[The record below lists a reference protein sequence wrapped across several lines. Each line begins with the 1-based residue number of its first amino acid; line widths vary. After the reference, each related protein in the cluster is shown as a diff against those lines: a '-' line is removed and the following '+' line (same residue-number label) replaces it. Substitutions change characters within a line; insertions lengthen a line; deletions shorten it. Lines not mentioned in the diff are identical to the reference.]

1 MSHGV
6 AEMTRIALMTAALLA
21 ASSLAAQELKDGTFD
36 TWYSYILPKRNE
48 LVWRTIGWRE
58 TLGEAWLEAQKKDM
72 PILLWAMNGHP
83 CGCT

>member
-1 MSHGV
+1 
-6 AEMTRIALMTAALLA
+6 MTRIPLMTAALLA

-36 TWYSYILPKRNE
+36 TWYSYILPKENE
-48 LVWRTIGWRE
+48 LAWRTIGWRE

-72 PILLWAMNGHP
+72 PVLFWAMNGHP

>member
-6 AEMTRIALMTAALLA
+6 AEMTRIPLMTMALLA
-21 ASSLAAQELKDGTFD
+21 ASPLAAQELKDESFD
-36 TWYSYILPKRNE
+36 TWYSYILPKESE
-48 LVWRTIGWRE
+48 LAWRTVGWRG
-58 TLGEAWLEAQKKDM
+58 TLGEAWLEAREKDR

>member
-1 MSHGV
+1 
-6 AEMTRIALMTAALLA
+6 MTRIPLITAALLA
-21 ASSLAAQELKDGTFD
+21 ASSLAAQELKDETD
-36 TWYSYILPKRNE
+36 TWYSYILPKESE
-48 LVWRTIGWRE
+48 LAWRTVGWRG